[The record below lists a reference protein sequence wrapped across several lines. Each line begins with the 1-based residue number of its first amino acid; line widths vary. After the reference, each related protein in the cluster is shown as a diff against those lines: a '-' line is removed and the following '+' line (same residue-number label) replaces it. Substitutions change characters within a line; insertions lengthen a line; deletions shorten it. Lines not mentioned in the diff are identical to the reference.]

1 MVSRVM
7 LSSQPPRKFMS
18 KSPVAQVHNMQ
29 THVATTMQHDRRN
42 FSGVIKLNILKQKD
56 RSELSRQAQCNQ
68 QTP

>member
-1 MVSRVM
+1 
-7 LSSQPPRKFMS
+7 MS
-18 KSPVAQVHNMQ
+18 KSPVSQVHNMQ

-56 RSELSRQAQCNQ
+56 HSELSRQAQCNQ